1 MAWQELFPTPV
12 ARVGGGRAAWLVL
25 LIAMALLSSFTFA
38 CVTPFAAFAVLTAA
52 TLSLSRALATMVAIW
67 LVNQALG
74 FFALGYPLDPSSF
87 AWGGVIGI
95 AALAATVAAAR
106 IGDGTWPRLVAGFVA
121 SFAVYEALLYLAA
134 LYLGGS
140 ENFSAGIVAKLALSD
155 TCWLVGIAIL
165 SLGLTR
171 FGTNRLA
178 GRRSVTT

>member
-1 MAWQELFPTPV
+1 MAWQELFPTPM
-12 ARVGGGRAAWLVL
+12 ARIGGGRAAWLVL

-52 TLSLSRALATMVAIW
+52 TLPLPRALAIMVAVW

-74 FFALGYPLDPSSF
+74 FLALGYPLDPSTF

-106 IGDGTWPRLVAGFVA
+106 IGVRSWQHLVAGFA
-121 SFAVYEALLYLAA
+121 AAFLVYEALLYLAA
-134 LYLGGS
+134 FYLGGS

-165 SLGLTR
+165 RHGLMR
-171 FGTNRLA
+171 FGANRLA
-178 GRRSVTT
+178 GRRPVTT